1 VTALLARLHEARRDF
16 AAVFGNPNLRRL
28 QLAWAASIVATWA
41 YGITL
46 VVFAYDHG
54 GAGAV
59 GLVAV
64 LRWVP
69 AALVTPFAGLW
80 ADRRDRRLLMIGS
93 DLGRAAL
100 IAASAAVVVADAP
113 AALVYVLAAFV
124 GIAGTPFRPAEA
136 AYTPTLARTPEE
148 LGAANVVAAAIESI
162 GIFAGPAVGG
172 LLLAWTSVAT
182 TLFIT
187 AVAIGLSAVV
197 LLGIRVSGAPP
208 ELSGGGGSVREELLA
223 GARAIWADRKIGLL
237 VGLFG
242 AQTFVDGLL
251 GVLIAV
257 IALSYLD
264 AGASMV
270 GWLNAATGVGGIV
283 GAFAAAVLVG
293 RGRLAGDFG
302 LGVLLFGLPLALVAA
317 SHSTLVALL
326 LLGVVGVG
334 NTLTDVAGVTLLQR
348 AAPEAVVGRVFG
360 VLETLLLLTVAL
372 GAAVAPALVSLLGT
386 RGALVLAGVLLPA
399 LVVASGRALRLID
412 ATAKAPVEVGLL
424 RRVPFFASLPEASI
438 ERLARR
444 AREEPMPAGAT
455 IVAQGEPG
463 ESFYVVRSGAAE
475 VLVDGKATATLGPG
489 DYFGE
494 IALLRDVPRTAAVRA
509 RADTDLLVLT
519 RDDFLRAVV
528 GYAPSLASAE
538 VVVARRLGGR
548 I

>member
-1 VTALLARLHEARRDF
+1 VAPLSARLREARRDF
-16 AAVFGNPNLRRL
+16 AAVFGNRNLRRL
-28 QLAWAASIVATWA
+28 ELAWASSIVATWA

-54 GAGAV
+54 GAAAV
-59 GLVAV
+59 GLVGV

-69 AALVTPFAGLW
+69 AAVVTPFAGLW
-80 ADRRDRRLLMIGS
+80 ADRRDRRVLMIGS
-93 DLGRAAL
+93 DLGRAVL
-100 IAASAAVVVADAP
+100 IAASALTVVAGAP
-113 AALVYVLAAFV
+113 AALVYVLAGLV

-136 AYTPTLARTPEE
+136 AYTPSLARTPEE
-148 LGAANVVAAAIESI
+148 LGAANVVAAAIESV

-172 LLLAWTSVAT
+172 LLVAGTSVAT
-182 TLFIT
+182 TLFAT
-187 AVAIGLSAVV
+187 AVAIGLSAV
-197 LLGIRVSGAPP
+197 LLIGIRVSGAPP
-208 ELSGGGGSVREELLA
+208 EAGATGGKVLDDLLA
-223 GARAIWADRKIGLL
+223 GARAIGRDRKIGLL
-237 VGLFG
+237 VGLFS

-257 IALSYLD
+257 VALSYLD
-264 AGASMV
+264 SGASMV
-270 GWLNAATGVGGIV
+270 GWLNAATGVGGIF
-283 GAFAAAVLVG
+283 GAVAAGVLVG

-317 SHSTLVALL
+317 SHSTLLALL
-326 LLGVVGVG
+326 LLGVVGMG

-372 GAAVAPALVSLLGT
+372 GAAVAPALVSALGT
-386 RGALVLAGVLLPA
+386 RGALVAAGVLLPA
-399 LVVASGRALRLID
+399 LVVPASGALRRID
-412 ATAKAPVEVGLL
+412 AAAIVPVREVELL
-424 RRVPFFASLPEASI
+424 RTVPFFASLPEASI

-444 AREEPMPAGAT
+444 VGGELAPAATT

-463 ESFYVVRSGAAE
+463 ESFYVVRDGVAE
-475 VLVDGKATATLGPG
+475 VLVDGRPAATVGAG

-494 IALLRDVPRTAAVRA
+494 IALLRNVPRTATVRA
-509 RADTDLLVLT
+509 RTDVTLLVLT
-519 RDDFLRAVV
+519 RDDFLTAII

-538 VVVARRLGGR
+538 AVVARRVGR